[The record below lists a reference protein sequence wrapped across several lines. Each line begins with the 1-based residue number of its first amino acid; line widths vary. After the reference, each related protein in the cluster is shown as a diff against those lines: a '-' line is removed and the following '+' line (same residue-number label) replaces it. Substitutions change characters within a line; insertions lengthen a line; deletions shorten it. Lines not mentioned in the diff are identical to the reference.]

1 VEQIERR
8 KRKRVYNL
16 FDKWQ
21 DAFTELTD
29 SDLSNEQLERLAK
42 IFAMEIKTDIL
53 LDRTHE

>member
-1 VEQIERR
+1 MEQIERR

-21 DAFTELTD
+21 DAFKELTD
-29 SDLSNEQLERLAK
+29 NDLSNEQLERLAK